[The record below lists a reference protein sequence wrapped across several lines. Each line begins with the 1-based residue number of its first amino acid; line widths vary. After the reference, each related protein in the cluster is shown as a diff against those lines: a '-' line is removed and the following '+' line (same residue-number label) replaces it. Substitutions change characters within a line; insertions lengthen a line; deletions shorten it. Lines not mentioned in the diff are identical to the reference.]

1 MADTIVTIRQ
11 MLDSVRTQ
19 RKQLKER
26 LEMLDRRE
34 DTLLEWLNEEEP
46 VQHIR
51 IPDDRKN
58 GSTRLSAFIQSK
70 LADGKPHGTDELA
83 KFADEQGLIDRMKSS
98 KRVVNMTMQGLTQHN
113 VVKRNSD
120 GTWERVRG

>member
-1 MADTIVTIRQ
+1 MADTLVTIRQ

-19 RKQLKER
+19 QKQLKDR

-46 VQHIR
+46 VQQVL
-51 IPDDRKN
+51 IPDDHKN

-70 LADGKPHGTDELA
+70 LADGKSHRTEDLA
-83 KFADEQGLIDRMKSS
+83 KLAKEQGLIDRMKSS
-98 KRVVNMTMQGLTQHN
+98 NRVINMTMQGLYQHKI
-113 VVKRNSD
+113 VKRNTD
-120 GTWERVRG
+120 GSWERRLN